1 MLKIINELLAKC
13 KAVPFTEAI
22 AGGQFY
28 RVMSQKFKLPNGTI
42 ITREFLD
49 KKPAAA
55 VVPIT
60 TDGKVVCVIQ
70 PASLTEEGS
79 LIEIPAGYAENDEIS
94 ASTAMRE
101 LVEETGYVPKELK
114 LLGKHY
120 QDPGGIKPP
129 VNVFVAFGCEK
140 KQEQNLD
147 KDEFVEV
154 IEVSKD
160 VIKKLMD
167 ANMILDGNTFIAL
180 SKSRFSGYI

>member
-1 MLKIINELLAKC
+1 MLKIINELLAEC

-101 LVEETGYVPKELK
+101 LVEE
-114 LLGKHY
+114 
-120 QDPGGIKPP
+120 
-129 VNVFVAFGCEK
+129 
-140 KQEQNLD
+140 
-147 KDEFVEV
+147 
-154 IEVSKD
+154 VSKD

>member
-79 LIEIPAGYAENDEIS
+79 KIANNIYERHTLFTEWLIRIGVNPKTAEEDACQIEHAISDES
-94 ASTAMRE
+94 FAA
-101 LVEETGYVPKELK
+101 
-114 LLGKHY
+114 
-120 QDPGGIKPP
+120 
-129 VNVFVAFGCEK
+129 
-140 KQEQNLD
+140 
-147 KDEFVEV
+147 
-154 IEVSKD
+154 
-160 VIKKLMD
+160 IKK
-167 ANMILDGNTFIAL
+167 
-180 SKSRFSGYI
+180 YIKKK